1 MLTIKI
7 TGELDHHSAE
17 KMRNQIDRKILSSK
31 AKEITFDLSET
42 TFMDSSG
49 IGVLLGRY
57 KLFALRKLYISGAT
71 GSVDRVLRLSGV
83 YSLMPERSKE
93 NEKQHVS

>member
-17 KMRNQIDRKILSSK
+17 SLRKQIDQKILSSSD
-31 AKEITFDLSET
+31 KEIIFDLSGT

-57 KLFALRKLYISGAT
+57 KLFAVRKMYISGAT
-71 GSVDRVLRLSGV
+71 GSVDRVLKLSGV
-83 YSLMPERSKE
+83 YSLMPKKE
-93 NEKQHVS
+93 MNKNEK